1 MERLFMHSVAEQAAV
16 DIYRK
21 KQAKVKQTLRLPH
34 MVLRHWENYGQKL
47 SVWQDSSFLIILIDF
62 FFQ

>member
-47 SVWQDSSFLIILIDF
+47 SV
-62 FFQ
+62 